1 MPPSPASDA
10 LDAHARTQW
19 QLRERVKELTC
30 LYAIARAAGKS
41 GACWDEIL
49 QSIAELL
56 PPAWQFPEVTEAR
69 ISADER
75 VFETRGFRSKEP
87 CQRAEVVLDGERRG
101 AIEVVYLAPRP
112 LADEGPFLKEERSLI
127 DEVARQ
133 VALVLEHRQAEQ
145 ERALLQDSLRQADRL
160 ATIGGL
166 AAGAAHELNEPLG
179 GILGFAQLALK
190 HPGLPSAA
198 RRDLEKIER
207 ATLHAR
213 EVIRQ
218 LLLFARQTPPQKQRA
233 SLNEIVRGAL
243 GLIGPRSRRAEV
255 ELSTRLADRL
265 PPVVADPA
273 QLQQVVLNLVLN
285 ALQAVA
291 SKGHVLVE
299 TSPCEGG
306 VALKVSDDGAGM
318 TDEVVKKI
326 FLPFYTTKEQGK
338 GTGLG
343 LSVVH
348 GIVEAHGGSIAVE
361 SAPGRGSAFEV
372 RLPLA
377 AAQRR

>member
-1 MPPSPASDA
+1 MSSPRMPPSPASDA

-75 VFETRGFRSKEP
+75 VFETRGFRAKEP

-299 TSPCEGG
+299 TSPCEGF

-318 TDEVVKKI
+318 TDEVVRKI
-326 FLPFYTTKEQGK
+326 FLPFYTT
-338 GTGLG
+338 
-343 LSVVH
+343 
-348 GIVEAHGGSIAVE
+348 
-361 SAPGRGSAFEV
+361 
-372 RLPLA
+372 
-377 AAQRR
+377 